1 MKRLLTI
8 LVSVVMLITAM
19 PILNASADGTTGMLL
34 YVAPNGSD
42 TNDGSEGAPL
52 ATLKGARDKIRQI
65 KSTSGYPNG
74 GITVVFRGGQYRW
87 TETLDFT
94 EEDSGVSGSPIVY
107 RAYPGEKVYFE
118 AGVKIPGT
126 AFTEVTDED
135 ILAKWTNAKVKA
147 AIRQIDIKSYF
158 AKEGFTDL
166 YDYYPLEYT
175 RYPFSNTYDQL
186 LDSERPSDV
195 GARDII
201 RRPIYSFEGEQAL
214 WIARYPNK
222 SGGEYSDVNPLS
234 QFLKIGEVVKN
245 GGDNEPS
252 TFKYTDR
259 RISKYSGREDVYMY
273 SFPFYLF
280 YHDDSKITINSA
292 DSTITSVAPVKLG
305 VKSNMDYCIY
315 NIIEELDAP
324 GEYFI
329 DKNTGI
335 MYVYPTGDIT
345 KTNLNVSVF
354 DKKYMITTNNTS
366 FVTFSGITF
375 ENSKGSCAYVDGGD
389 SVRFEYCDFYNFG
402 AQALKIGHNRGLYTW
417 FGNMLWTDQATH
429 FAPFTAETGENY
441 AARQARF
448 YSQDINSAR
457 SIGINHSVYGCIIKN
472 TGDTAIDIA
481 GGNVYRSEDSGIVIE
496 NNIIEFPGVYKRTY
510 SGAIRIDN
518 IFGLTVKNN
527 KMGHAPATII
537 TGYATKIDIENN
549 EIYDGMME
557 STDNGLIYINYCYI
571 QLDWKI
577 KNNYFHDIPSEYSE
591 PFTVTSHGSQRSGIA
606 FDTCVGGGVEIGGNI
621 FENLPRG
628 IFIMMNDYY
637 HDNVFIDCHMA
648 AQGSQSNLFYP
659 TVSGE
664 FFDTANIEAWGS
676 NSSGG
681 YFNPLLS
688 LPFRGDGEIGQKYD
702 KEWREKYPTFMNW
715 IDIMVSQKHEG
726 KNFMRAE
733 NNLFVNSKTPLSS
746 SSFNFNTANLYKG
759 DEVINKDIKNNN
771 YNADTSVF
779 ADYNGGNVQMTAEG
793 AQKYGIKALDL
804 KTVGPQID
812 MVGAEKYTDAKVAL
826 PTAVNSGTTTP
837 TVSVPEQVKNAVVLK
852 IGSSN
857 ALNNGKTVKVDPN
870 NSAVMPNI
878 INSRTLVPARFI
890 SESFGGEV
898 GWDDATRTV
907 TIKLGGKTVTMV
919 LDKNELMIDG
929 EVAATMDV
937 PAQSIEG
944 RTMVPLRALCETALS
959 KKVFWDPKGL
969 IVISDTDN
977 ILDSANDAGTIDTI
991 LNILK

>member
-19 PILNASADGTTGMLL
+19 PILNASADSTTGMLL

-42 TNDGSEGAPL
+42 ANDGSEGAPL

-87 TETLDFT
+87 TETVDFT

-135 ILAKWTNAKVKA
+135 VLSKWTNAKVKA
-147 AIRQIDIKSYF
+147 AIRQVDIKSYF

-166 YDYYPLEYT
+166 YDYYPLKYSK
-175 RYPFSNTYDQL
+175 YPFGYQYRNLHDE
-186 LDSERPSDV
+186 ERPE
-195 GARDII
+195 GENTGMYI

-214 WIARYPNK
+214 WLARYPNK
-222 SGGEYSDVNPLS
+222 SGGEYADINPHTQLMT
-234 QFLKIGEVVKN
+234 FGEIVKN
-245 GGDNEPS
+245 GENKEPS

-259 RISKYSGREDVYMY
+259 RISKYSGRDDVYMY
-273 SFPFYLF
+273 GFPYWSYYF
-280 YHDDSKITINSA
+280 DESKIMINSA
-292 DSTITSVAPVKLG
+292 DTTITSVKPMHQGILAKG
-305 VKSNMDYCIY
+305 TFCIY

-324 GEYFI
+324 GEYFV

-354 DKKYMITTNNTS
+354 DKDYMITTKKTS
-366 FVTFSGITF
+366 FVTFEGITF
-375 ENSKGSCAYVDGGD
+375 ENSKGSGLFVNGGD
-389 SVRFEYCDFYNFG
+389 SVTVQYCNFYNMGVG
-402 AQALKIGHNRGLYTW
+402 AMKIGQNPYIYTK
-417 FGNMLWTDQATH
+417 FGFEHQWSDSPTQ
-429 FAPFTAETGENY
+429 FPPFTAETGDSY
-441 AARQARF
+441 PLRQAK
-448 YSQDINSAR
+448 YYMQDSH
-457 SIGINHSVYGCIIKN
+457 GKLEYGVNHKVYGCKIMNI
-472 TGDTAIDIA
+472 GCTALEVF
-481 GGNVYRSEDSGIVIE
+481 GGNVYRDELSGIEIV
-496 NNIIEFPGVYKRTY
+496 NNDITFSGVYKRTY
-510 SGAIRIDN
+510 SGAITLNN
-518 IFGLTVKNN
+518 IHGILVKNN
-527 KMGHAPATII
+527 NMSHIPASAI
-537 TGYATKIDIENN
+537 TGNFTVGTIDGN
-549 EIYDGMME
+549 EFGDCMME
-557 STDNGLIYINYCYI
+557 AHDMAVIYGNYNYPN
-571 QLDWKI
+571 LDI
-577 KNNYFHDIPSEYSE
+577 KFTNNYFHDTPSEYNE
-591 PFTVTSHGSQRSGIA
+591 PFAVNSPASQRSAIA
-606 FDTCVGGGVEIGGNI
+606 FDNNFGGIEVGGNVFKNI
-621 FENLPRG
+621 PRG
-628 IFIMMNDYY
+628 IFLTCGNYY
-637 HDNVFIDCHMA
+637 HDNVFVDCHMA
-648 AQGSQSNLFYP
+648 MMNGLGTAGTYYYP
-659 TVSGE
+659 SKAKNFLDKANCGTSY
-664 FFDTANIEAWGS
+664 FDV
-676 NSSGG
+676 
-681 YFNPLLS
+681 LLS
-688 LPFRGDGEIGQKYD
+688 LPTNAEGEIGEHFQKL
-702 KEWREKYPTFMNW
+702 WREKYPVFMNW
-715 IDIMVSQKHEG
+715 LDVVCSQEHKG
-726 KNFMRAE
+726 NQFDRVE
-733 NNLFVNSKTPLSS
+733 NNLYVNSKVPLSS
-746 SSFNFNTANLYKG
+746 SSVRADTVAFYKG

-771 YNADTSVF
+771 CNSDTSVF

-812 MVGAEKYTDAKVAL
+812 MVGADKYTDAKIAL

-919 LDKNELMIDG
+919 LDNNELMIDG

-991 LNILK
+991 LSILK